1 MVCLATQTLSGESF
15 AIWTC
20 WNPRDFTSLTTP
32 ILFFCWCKC
41 FVLIYIWK
49 ISWSQFTQSIL
60 AKEHESF
67 CAFYEFVLVYIL
79 NLEVWTSF
87 HPAIFFFRTML
98 GYSAHVS
105 VFAIW
110 QTSWDTAVGSFFVT
124 EAICYSP
131 SGDVLFGEDHLL
143 CKWTYTTL
151 VICVVSFRVICWS
164 LSFCSS
170 FISFL
175 SPFPSSTVSGLETV
189 SYSRVRS
196 LCDIPFMMWLSL
208 HMLDLIVDPFI
219 FRALGFL
226 IMM

>member
-1 MVCLATQTLSGESF
+1 MS
-15 AIWTC
+15 
-20 WNPRDFTSLTTP
+20 
-32 ILFFCWCKC
+32 
-41 FVLIYIWK
+41 IYIWK

-60 AKEHESF
+60 AKVHEAF

-175 SPFPSSTVSGLETV
+175 SPFPSSTVLGLETV
-189 SYSRVRS
+189 SVAVELSPFVICFSVCGYCYRCYIQLLGYLRVLIFLYPVVSYGLFLWTRCI
-196 LCDIPFMMWLSL
+196 LPFMTPSSCATGVKNGL
-208 HMLDLIVDPFI
+208 
-219 FRALGFL
+219 
-226 IMM
+226 